1 MPSLTPE
8 TIRRTFWRSGPWLL
22 AAALILALLPFFAL
36 AWYSHPSSDDFLLA
50 NGLRDHGLL
59 GYQRY
64 MYLNWT
70 GRYSSVLL
78 WSLFNPVAYGGWELT
93 YRLLPLFFLLAA
105 LVTFYSMLRGLLR
118 SFVSVR
124 ALWLSSATLLLL
136 LLFQLPSTAEGIY
149 WVTGMYNY
157 LLPALFALLLLVILA
172 RYASTLEQAAKRR
185 WLLAAVLVTVFVIGA
200 NEVLALPLLVALSCF
215 TILRAW
221 QQKRLPLG
229 YSLLTI
235 VAAVACAVSFLA
247 PGNYIRMAS
256 EPQHFGVAKA
266 AVLAAAA
273 AGYCVIN
280 WLGNGVLL
288 AVTLLLAPLSA
299 KLAQQPELPLNQLT
313 RNPLLITALLFGL
326 LIVGFF
332 PSFWAT
338 GMPIPLR
345 ARNMLYL
352 FFLVGWF
359 LQAHAWIRYLLHQGW
374 WPQQPLP
381 AYVSVL
387 LGAWL
392 LLAFVTDHNLR
403 LRGPEQLANSNNS
416 VLAYRDWLGGSAARY
431 DAQLTARYRQLQAA
445 PVNTICTVSALQEPP
460 LSLSF
465 LDLSAENPQD
475 WTNQEYA
482 KFFRKKEIRA
492 VMQP

>member
-1 MPSLTPE
+1 MLPLSLE
-8 TIRRTFWRSGPWLL
+8 TIRRIIRRSGPWLL
-22 AAALILALLPFFAL
+22 AAALLLALLPFFVL

-50 NGLRDHGLL
+50 NGLHEHGLL
-59 GYQRY
+59 EYQRY

-78 WSLFNPVAYGGWELT
+78 WSLFNPVAYEGWRLS
-93 YRLLPLFFLLAA
+93 YKLLPFVFLLAA
-105 LVTFYSMLRGLLR
+105 LGSFYALLRGLLR
-118 SFVSVR
+118 SSVPVR
-124 ALWLSSATLLLL
+124 GLWLGSGVLLLL

-149 WVTGMYNY
+149 WVTGIYNY
-157 LLPALFALLLLVILA
+157 LLPGLFALLLLVLLA
-172 RYASTLEQAAKRR
+172 RYASAPTQPARQR
-185 WLLAAVLVTVFVIGA
+185 WLLAAMLLTVFVIGA
-200 NEVLALPLLVALSCF
+200 NEVLALPLLVALGCF
-215 TILRAW
+215 TMLRAW

-229 YSLLTI
+229 YSLLTL

-247 PGNYIRMAS
+247 PGNYIRMAN
-256 EPQHFGVAKA
+256 EPQHFGIAKA

-273 AGYCVIN
+273 AAYCVIN

-299 KLAQQPELPLNQLT
+299 RLAQRPELPLNQLA
-313 RNPLLITALLFGL
+313 RNPLLISAFLFGL
-326 LIVGFF
+326 LVIGFF

-359 LQAHAWIRYLLHQGW
+359 LQAHAWIRYLLRQGW

-392 LLAFVTDHNLR
+392 LLAFITDHNLR

-416 VLAYRDWLGGSAARY
+416 VLAYREWLGGAAARY
-431 DAQLTARYRQLQAA
+431 DAQLTARYQQLQAA
-445 PVNTICTVSALQEPP
+445 PPNTICTVSALHEPP
-460 LSLSF
+460 FSLSF

-492 VMQP
+492 VVQP